1 MDRKLFNAL
10 FSRPIAFHR
19 IFAEITGNVTTGLFL
34 SQLFYWHD
42 KGSDLDGWIY
52 KTYAEWKEETTM
64 TRREIDLARKILKS
78 MKILQE
84 KKEGV
89 PAKLFYRID
98 IDTLS
103 EAIKGTIKPLSLD
116 ELLAIYDSHLLEL
129 SKTGLMRAKKAG
141 VENEFVDYRELL
153 KQKGMTCGICQEL
166 IVMRPGQAGGCL
178 TFDHIIPVCKGGSHT
193 FDNIQPAH
201 AYCNAAKSGKDDSSS
216 LSSVSKLDC
225 LAKANCNAYPKQT
238 NLYTENTSE
247 ITSSSEDGQERD
259 FEAIALAEK
268 AAYLAK
274 QKLAEEVV
282 RKRQRNFYQD
292 AIWGVL
298 AKKTDKDP
306 KSVFEAFKSHVENH
320 AKKSGKSD
328 PVKWAEAVIHKLFEV
343 EGSEANNS
351 LWQEFEAIALGKIK
365 PLEENVRGRNDLS
378 AAPPAA
384 PEPSQAARERLKQL
398 RGGVA

>member
-1 MDRKLFNAL
+1 M
-10 FSRPIAFHR
+10 
-19 IFAEITGNVTTGLFL
+19 
-34 SQLFYWHD
+34 
-42 KGSDLDGWIY
+42 
-52 KTYAEWKEETTM
+52 
-64 TRREIDLARKILKS
+64 
-78 MKILQE
+78 
-84 KKEGV
+84 
-89 PAKLFYRID
+89 
-98 IDTLS
+98 
-103 EAIKGTIKPLSLD
+103 
-116 ELLAIYDSHLLEL
+116 
-129 SKTGLMRAKKAG
+129 
-141 VENEFVDYRELL
+141 
-153 KQKGMTCGICQEL
+153 
-166 IVMRPGQAGGCL
+166 
-178 TFDHIIPVCKGGSHT
+178 
-193 FDNIQPAH
+193 
-201 AYCNAAKSGKDDSSS
+201 
-216 LSSVSKLDC
+216 SSVSKLDC